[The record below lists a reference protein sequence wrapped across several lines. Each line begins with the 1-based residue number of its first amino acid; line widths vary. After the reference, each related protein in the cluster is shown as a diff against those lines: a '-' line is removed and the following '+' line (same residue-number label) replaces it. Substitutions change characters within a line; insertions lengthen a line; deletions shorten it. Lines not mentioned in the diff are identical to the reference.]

1 MMKDWWYLFL
11 RQVRSSRR
19 MPAVL
24 FLAIFQPI
32 VWVVLFSQ
40 LFQSIASVPG
50 FDEKSYITFLTPGI
64 AVMTALFG
72 AAYSG
77 MGLLGDMYS
86 GMLDRLL
93 ATPISRS
100 ALIAGPLGYTTFQT
114 VIQVSIIVVIG
125 FALGARPKGGVAG
138 FVLLLVA
145 SALLGLAFG
154 GISNWLAILTH
165 RQNSLIAMVNF
176 LSLPLTFLS
185 TMMMERKLMPHWMR
199 IATEYNPVDWAVT
212 VSRAS
217 FEGRWQA
224 VWARLILLSVF
235 ALVSCILA
243 TTGFMRYQ
251 RSC

>member
-1 MMKDWWYLFL
+1 
-11 RQVRSSRR
+11 
-19 MPAVL
+19 
-24 FLAIFQPI
+24 
-32 VWVVLFSQ
+32 
-40 LFQSIASVPG
+40 
-50 FDEKSYITFLTPGI
+50 
-64 AVMTALFG
+64 
-72 AAYSG
+72 
-77 MGLLGDMYS
+77 
-86 GMLDRLL
+86 MLDRLL

-100 ALIAGPLGYTTFQT
+100 ALIAVPLGYTTFQT

-138 FVLLLVA
+138 FVSLLVA

-154 GISNWLAILTH
+154 GISRLACH
-165 RQNSLIAMVNF
+165 SHASDRPLIAMVNF

-185 TMMMERKLMPHWMR
+185 TMMMERKLMPHWM
-199 IATEYNPVDWAVT
+199 IGSQTEYNPVDWAVT